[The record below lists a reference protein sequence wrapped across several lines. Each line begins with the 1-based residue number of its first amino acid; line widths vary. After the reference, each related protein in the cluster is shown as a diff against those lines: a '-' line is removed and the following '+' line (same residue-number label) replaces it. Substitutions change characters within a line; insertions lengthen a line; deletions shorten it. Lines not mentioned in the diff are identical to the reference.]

1 MWISKCRKFFDC
13 KYALFNVNLNVS
25 INYYSC
31 FVCYLELRIY
41 CFDDDDDDDDDDD
54 ELFL

>member
-31 FVCYLELRIY
+31 FVCYLKLRIY
-41 CFDDDDDDDDDDD
+41 CFDDDDDDDDDN